1 MPRRAL
7 PLVSGALSALH
18 GVSHFPSCGSRGR
31 PPVVPSAASP
41 GSRRGGKPRT
51 YPPRGCVPSAVNVT
65 TPIVGPF
72 MAMGWAE
79 PADSR
84 RITRLRRA
92 LEHTRQV
99 SCQRDPPAPRADKRC
114 YGSLTRVSVTEL
126 AEGCAERRYCRAVRW
141 FPEPYPFPKVGKG
154 E

>member
-1 MPRRAL
+1 VPRRAL